1 MTATA
6 ASGPQATHT
15 TYEGDAGGGAA
26 PGAQSGVDAG
36 ASGNNSGAMSLPT
49 GGLVAIVVIVVAVC
63 LIGAT
68 TTTLYFLTKKREWK
82 LRERVRKSARRVA
95 SVLTPR
101 RAQFPNSARKPGSSS
116 LSGRSKPTDKA
127 PPSSHTRLED
137 LEMGKAQAQVRNKA
151 EGPNA

>member
-49 GGLVAIVVIVVAVC
+49 GGLVAIVVIVVAVDDDDP
-63 LIGAT
+63 L
-68 TTTLYFLTKKREWK
+68 LPHQE
-82 LRERVRKSARRVA
+82 ERVEIEGKSQKVGPQ
-95 SVLTPR
+95 SGLGPH
-101 RAQFPNSARKPGSSS
+101 SAEGAVSKFGPEAGEFIFERPLETNRQSATVVSHPAGGPGNGESSS
-116 LSGRSKPTDKA
+116 TGAEQGGRTECM
-127 PPSSHTRLED
+127 R
-137 LEMGKAQAQVRNKA
+137 
-151 EGPNA
+151 